1 MDPRNILNEDNI
13 FQFKELSYVENAQ
26 TIEGINEITENTFL
40 EGENISN
47 ALIQAGKNAN
57 VDP

>member
-26 TIEGINEITENTFL
+26 TIKGINEITEDTFL
-40 EGENISN
+40 EGENI
-47 ALIQAGKNAN
+47 
-57 VDP
+57 